1 MTEALLSVLCLL
13 GILITV
19 VVWSV
24 IVVAAK
30 ADRAMDD
37 DERK

>member
-24 IVVAAK
+24 VIVAAR
-30 ADRAMDD
+30 ADRMTGD
-37 DERK
+37 DE

>member
-1 MTEALLSVLCLL
+1 MGEALLSVLCLL